1 MGEVYRARDTK
12 LNRDVAIKVLVA
24 GFAEDA
30 ARLARFRREAQVLA
44 SLHHP
49 NIAAIFGL
57 EESSGVVALALELVE
72 GEELAE
78 RLKRGAVPVGE
89 AIAIAKQIAEGLE
102 AAHEKGIVHRDL
114 KPANVK
120 LAKDGAVK
128 ILDFGLAKAYEGEPG
143 TDGALSQSPTMSPE
157 MTGPGIILGTAAYMS
172 PEQARGKPVDKRAD
186 IWAFGVLLFEMLAGR
201 RLFRGESVSDTLAE
215 VLREEIPWPAIPEE
229 TPAGVRRLLRRCL
242 VREPRERLRDIGEA
256 RIALGSPDDGALP
269 GDVPRRSSFARWVP
283 WLLAAAALFVAVWT
297 ARGPRSPETRGLDV
311 QQFELAFPADMEP
324 RADLP
329 NGFAL
334 APNGQQVA
342 MIGVKNGVRSLFV
355 RSLGS
360 KEVLEIAASSG
371 VNGVTFSPDGTQLV
385 LQGSNQVTTLSLG
398 DRQRTVLVRASG
410 AAGPLAWGESGV
422 VFPRDGAL
430 WIAPTGGGEPRALTA
445 LDEARHE
452 ILHTAP
458 IFLPGGNIV
467 LFSSLTTEAGTER
480 IEAVSVE
487 GGARSVVVERATTPI
502 WSPTGHLLFARDRA
516 VLAIAFDEEAVQV
529 RGVAT
534 TVLPPGLVAT
544 TQSGTLALRLSA
556 NGTLLFVPGDLGAQR
571 LVSVARDGSALT
583 LELPRGRHEFPRLSP
598 DGRRLMVAS
607 DYSHLVVLNLDRGT
621 RSQFTNVLTGAAHCI
636 WNRDGSRIVYRRF
649 NVPFWISADGSD
661 RQGGIEGTVSSDF
674 PSAPGPDPDSVLVTR
689 LQPETSF
696 DVFLLSLSS
705 AFEPRPLVSTR
716 AYEGGAQLSP
726 DGRWL
731 GYVSNETG
739 RFEIYLRPF
748 PELDRQWQVSEGG
761 GTHLR
766 WSANGRAIY
775 FRSGSNLM
783 EVLFEGNAA
792 EPAMGKPMAL
802 FRDEYDM
809 GSVTTNANY
818 DVTADGRF
826 LMLRREPGSG
836 HLRIVLNWT
845 EELKRAL
852 AQDRR

>member
-1 MGEVYRARDTK
+1 MGDVYRARDTK

-24 GFAEDA
+24 AFAEDA

-57 EESSGVVALALELVE
+57 EESSGTVALALELVE

-78 RLKRGAVPVGE
+78 RLKRGAMRVDE
-89 AIAIAKQIAEGLE
+89 AMAIAKQIAEGLE

-120 LAKDGAVK
+120 LAKDGTVK
-128 ILDFGLAKAYEGEPG
+128 ILDFGLAKAYESEPR

-157 MTGPGIILGTAAYMS
+157 MTGAGIILGTAAYMS
-172 PEQARGKPVDKRAD
+172 PEQARGRPVDKRAD
-186 IWAFGVLLFEMLAGR
+186 VWAFGVLLFEMLSGR

-215 VLREEIPWPAIPEE
+215 VLRQEIPWTAIPPE
-229 TPAGVRRLLRRCL
+229 TPARVQHLLRRCL
-242 VREPRERLRDIGEA
+242 DREPRERLRDIGEA
-256 RIALGSPDDGALP
+256 RIALERPDHAALP
-269 GDVPRRSSFARWVP
+269 GDVPGRRLFARWVP
-283 WLLAAAALFVAVWT
+283 WILAAAALLVAVWM
-297 ARGPRSPETRGLDV
+297 ARGPRSPIARELEV
-311 QQFELAFPADMEP
+311 QQFELAFPADTEP

-329 NGFAL
+329 NGFAIS
-334 APNGQQVA
+334 PDGQQVA
-342 MIGVKNGVRSLFV
+342 MVGVKNGARSPFV

-360 KEVLEIAASSG
+360 EEVLEIAESPVSG
-371 VNGVTFSPDGTQLV
+371 VAFSPDGTQLA
-385 LQGSNQVTTLSLG
+385 LLGASSQVTSLSLG
-398 DRQRTVLVRASG
+398 DRQRRVLVRTSG
-410 AAGPLAWGESGV
+410 PSGPLAWGETGV

-430 WIAPTGGGEPRALTA
+430 WIAPTGGGEPRLLTA

-452 ILHTAP
+452 VLHTAP
-458 IFLPGGNIV
+458 IFLPRGSVV
-467 LFSSLTTEAGTER
+467 LFSSLTNEAGTER

-516 VLAIAFDEEAVQV
+516 VLAIAFDEKAVQA

-534 TVLPPGLVAT
+534 TILPPDLVAT
-544 TQSGTLALRLSA
+544 TQSGTLALRLSSD
-556 NGTLLFVPGDLGAQR
+556 GTLLFAPPDLGAQR
-571 LVSVARDGSALT
+571 LVSVAPDGSALT
-583 LELPRGRHEFPRLSP
+583 LDLPRGRHEFPRVSP

-621 RSQFTNVLTGAAHCI
+621 RSQFTNVLTGNAHCN
-636 WNRDGSRIVYRRF
+636 WSRDGSRIVYRRF

-661 RQGGIEGTVSSDF
+661 RQGAIQGAVSNDF

-689 LQPETSF
+689 LQPATSF
-696 DVFLLSLSS
+696 DVFLLSLDG

-739 RFEIYLRPF
+739 RFEIYLRRF

-761 GTHLR
+761 GTQLR
-766 WSANGRAIY
+766 WSVNGRAIY
-775 FRSGSNLM
+775 FRSGANLM
-783 EVLFEGNAA
+783 AVPFEGDAA
-792 EPAMGKPMAL
+792 EPAMGKPTEL

-809 GSVTTNANY
+809 GIAGTNANY

-826 LMLRREPGSG
+826 LMLRREPGGG

-852 AQDRR
+852 AQDNR